1 MKKYGL
7 LALGLS
13 FVFFASCLVAVVDEQ
28 NVEGLPLSREFHKV
42 LTQEPGG
49 TVDLENWNGDITI
62 SGWEKSEVD
71 ITAREV
77 WNQPQKRGIR
87 FLRNRPSS
95 ARHPGGSIRGQDQDL
110 DGTARRR
117 KDNIGLNY
125 NLFVPHSINLKTI
138 TNRRGNVRISDL
150 YGTVVLNLDEGEAN
164 LENYSGS
171 LDASVTRGSVEAE
184 ILDLRAEDEV
194 KITVREGDITLYLQP
209 GAGARIE
216 ATVPNGTLDSDFDLK
231 ADQGARVTLTAL
243 NGNIR
248 IKKAD

>member
-49 TVDLENWNGDITI
+49 TVDLANRNGDITI
-62 SGWEKSEVD
+62 SGWEKNEVD

-87 FLRNRPSS
+87 FYGIGRARPDVQVDQSEDKIKIW
-95 ARHPGGSIRGQDQDL
+95 AEEPG
-110 DGTARRR
+110 AE
-117 KDNIGLNY
+117 KDSIGLNY
-125 NLFVPHSINLKTI
+125 DLFVPHSIDLKTI
-138 TNRRGNVRISDL
+138 SNRRGRVRISDL
-150 YGTVVLNLDEGEAN
+150 YGTVVLNLDEGQAE

-171 LDASVTRGSVEAE
+171 LDASVTRGSVDAE
-184 ILDLRAEDEV
+184 ILDLRAEDVV

-209 GAGARIE
+209 DAGARIE

-231 ADQGARVTLTAL
+231 AEQGARVTLTAL